1 MIKPNKIHHNSKTN
15 NTLKIIQNKQF
26 NSKITFERYER
37 QQETVG
43 NSPSTSAHVLHDY
56 TCINKQKNKMISW
69 GKEIMS
75 VIGLIGVFWLGFCTE
90 RKDEICVNLGFGN
103 ER

>member
-1 MIKPNKIHHNSKTN
+1 
-15 NTLKIIQNKQF
+15 
-26 NSKITFERYER
+26 
-37 QQETVG
+37 
-43 NSPSTSAHVLHDY
+43 
-56 TCINKQKNKMISW
+56 MISW